1 MRTGSSTD
9 YSVSRLS
16 LQHGLWAGMPTTQ
29 AHTHR
34 GLLTGYVLKMP
45 ILSPRID
52 IAPSRLA
59 PFAYSEQKRGLYAVG
74 LYVVQMGLGI
84 FIHYIRIPFP
94 FIGHRPPLNY
104 FHGLLGLVTLVLANY
119 QVRLCQRCLLH
130 RAFFL
135 LIRVGEPDLRRLI
148 SQIVVL
154 GC

>member
-1 MRTGSSTD
+1 
-9 YSVSRLS
+9 
-16 LQHGLWAGMPTTQ
+16 
-29 AHTHR
+29 
-34 GLLTGYVLKMP
+34 MP

-59 PFAYSEQKRGLYAVG
+59 PFAYSEQIRGLYAVG

-130 RAFFL
+130 RAFFCSSVLGNQIYDGLYHKSSFLAADVRQSAKHAWLAL
-135 LIRVGEPDLRRLI
+135 LIVRYTAQTWPVTHLPNT
-148 SQIVVL
+148 SV
-154 GC
+154 